1 MVSWILESEAGTWRR
16 AVVRYAGQRMTW
28 GLARASVLL
37 AIILIM
43 PLFDIWPKYGF
54 SGNPYSQ
61 KTLPAD
67 AQGAELLAGR
77 DDILA
82 DAMERIASDSASPT
96 FEGPVGAGKTS
107 LLNVAAYKLLE
118 ASTQARQRE
127 LWLPAVG
134 TIQIRLDGDEF
145 EAEVYRI
152 VLQTLIA
159 YRDKFGYVG
168 LNPPNLG
175 SLEHWLTKPEYKS
188 WQAGGG
194 VPFANVSA
202 GGGHEPNT
210 SEGFARGGLPTAIRQ
225 VLAEAYEGGSGGVV
239 CILDNLELAGKV
251 GEATKMLDILRDR
264 VLGTPGI
271 RWVLCGSRG
280 IVSRARTQRLSGE
293 FMPPTHIP
301 VLTEESAVEAVRRRI
316 ELYGSAGAIAPLTPE
331 NFRMLY
337 RVLNQNLR
345 DTMTWAQNFSFW
357 LRSQFPDNKF
367 PDEESRTTYLEGW
380 LADQA
385 EKSFATMRA
394 QPAAWTFFERIC
406 REGKGR
412 AASSEFETKY
422 GFEDQQQGSGYVTVF
437 ANSNLMVR
445 EVDPEDGRATINTVT
460 AEGWLVFFHRNNY
473 RLD

>member
-1 MVSWILESEAGTWRR
+1 MVIAM
-16 AVVRYAGQRMTW
+16 A
-28 GLARASVLL
+28 
-37 AIILIM
+37 
-43 PLFDIWPKYGF
+43 LFDIWPKYGF
-54 SGNPYSQ
+54 DGNPYSQ
-61 KTLPAD
+61 KTLPAT
-67 AQGAELLAGR
+67 AEGAALLAGR
-77 DDILA
+77 DDLLA

-118 ASTQARQRE
+118 ASTDARARE

-152 VLQTLIA
+152 VLQTLIQHA
-159 YRDKFGYVG
+159 DKFEYVG
-168 LNPPNLG
+168 LKAPNLG
-175 SLEHWLTKPEYKS
+175 ALEHWLTKPEYKS

-194 VPFANVSA
+194 VPILNLSG

-210 SEGFARGGLPTAIRQ
+210 SEGFAKGGLPAAIRQ
-225 VLAEAYEGGSGGVV
+225 VLADAYDGNPGGVV

-251 GEATKMLDILRDR
+251 GDATKMLDILRDR
-264 VLGTPGI
+264 VLGAPGI

-293 FMPPTHIP
+293 FMPPTRIP
-301 VLTEESAVEAVRRRI
+301 VLTEDAAVEAVRRRI
-316 ELYGSAGAIAPLTPE
+316 ERYGNEGAIPPLTPE
-331 NFRMLY
+331 SFRTLY

-357 LRSQFPDNKF
+357 LRGQFSDGSF
-367 PDEESRTTYLEGW
+367 PDESGRAEYLMIW
-380 LADQA
+380 LAEEA
-385 EKSFATMRA
+385 EKATATVRA

-406 REGKGR
+406 REGNGR

-437 ANSNLMVR
+437 ANANLMVR

-460 AEGWLVFFHRNNY
+460 AEGWLVFFHRNGY
-473 RLD
+473 KLDGFETATAE

>member
-1 MVSWILESEAGTWRR
+1 MLMA
-16 AVVRYAGQRMTW
+16 
-28 GLARASVLL
+28 
-37 AIILIM
+37 
-43 PLFDIWPKYGF
+43 LFDIWPKYGF

-61 KTLPAD
+61 KTLPAT
-67 AQGAELLAGR
+67 AEGAELLAGR
-77 DDILA
+77 DDLLA

-118 ASTQARQRE
+118 ASMEARARE

-159 YRDKFGYVG
+159 HADKFEYVG
-168 LNPPNLG
+168 LKSPNLG
-175 SLEHWLTKPEYKS
+175 ALEHWLTKPEYKS

-194 VPFANVSA
+194 VAVVNASA

-210 SEGFARGGLPTAIRQ
+210 SEGFAKGGLPTAIRQ
-225 VLAEAYEGGSGGVV
+225 ILADAYDGGTGGVV

-251 GEATKMLDILRDR
+251 GDATKMLDILRDR
-264 VLGTPGI
+264 VLGAPGI

-293 FMPPTHIP
+293 FMPPTRIP
-301 VLTEESAVEAVRRRI
+301 VLTEDAAVEAVRRRI
-316 ELYGSAGAIAPLTPE
+316 ERYGGDGAVPPLTPE
-331 NFRMLY
+331 SFRTLY

-357 LRSQFPDNKF
+357 LRSQFPDGVF
-367 PDEESRTTYLEGW
+367 PDEKGRAEYLMIW
-380 LADQA
+380 LAEEA
-385 EKSFATMRA
+385 EKATGTVRA

-437 ANSNLMVR
+437 ANANLMVR

-460 AEGWLVFFHRNNY
+460 AEGWLVFFHRNGY
-473 RLD
+473 RLDDLEPETDE